1 MVTVSIFTL
10 RDVIRQIKV
19 DYKIPHNGTSH
30 TSPKTDKDLRDLR
43 QYLSDE
49 RIQSYH
55 PDRDNNKW
63 ATPARDLFI
72 PGAAYGSTAR
82 AFKTFCRDM
91 RNARNE
97 GVSEGPDVL
106 VASND
111 SVEEDVVADLD
122 YGGDSGIT
130 IEDLAMDDEEL
141 PVGMDFADFVTLGE
155 EMIEELSRY
164 D

>member
-30 TSPKTDKDLRDLR
+30 TSPKTDKDIQDLR
-43 QYLSDE
+43 QYLQDE

-63 ATPARDLFI
+63 ATPVRDLFVS
-72 PGAAYGSTAR
+72 GAAYGSTAR
-82 AFKTFCRDM
+82 AFKTFCPDTRS
-91 RNARNE
+91 ARNE
-97 GVSEGPDVL
+97 GVSEGPNM
-106 VASND
+106 SIND
-111 SVEEDVVADLD
+111 SIEEDPVADFD
-122 YGGDSGIT
+122 YGGESGIT

-141 PVGMDFADFVTLGE
+141 PVGVDFAEFVSLGE

>member
-30 TSPKTDKDLRDLR
+30 TSPKTEKDIQDLR

-63 ATPARDLFI
+63 ATPARDLFV

-82 AFKTFCRDM
+82 AFRTFCRDT

-97 GVSEGPDVL
+97 GVSEGPNIEND
-106 VASND
+106 D
-111 SVEEDVVADLD
+111 SVEEDTVANFD
-122 YGGDSGIT
+122 YGCNSGIT

-141 PVGMDFADFVTLGE
+141 PVGMDFADFVSLGE
-155 EMIEELSRY
+155 EMIEELSQY